1 MTITQPLLVGDV
13 LEQPINE
20 AEQRSEVLANLLD
33 VSTYLVSVLNPNELF
48 TGLVRRVVEVVPA
61 VQAGLLWIYD
71 QRQTTLHLES
81 FYGLDVGPA
90 CEAIGRL
97 RLRPGEGLAGEA
109 LRRGEPLL
117 IETRSS
123 YRDLARRVSPRSEPD
138 VCAFLECLPCELT
151 AVVLPLRIGA
161 EVIGILELMNLG
173 NRPQLRRTDLQVLQ
187 TFSNLAAGAIK
198 NAQLHAQMKA
208 HQRRLEAFGAIG
220 TVISTA
226 ADLDELLRN
235 VLDVVLGVVDA
246 SVGILLLLD
255 PGRAML
261 QLGAWRNIPHQFV
274 EQHREIHVVG
284 AMCEEAVRYGQPIRR
299 PLIAGSGEDTLIDD
313 GLASCAYIPLLAG
326 GTVVGVIGIYGD
338 PALPERIDVQT
349 LMMMS
354 NLIGFAIA
362 NVRLYQESHI
372 ERRKLT
378 AVINSIVE
386 GVVLCDRLGRL
397 VLANRM
403 AMELLSSDTFP
414 YQQPISAMADFYV
427 IRDLDG
433 RALPIERLPL
443 TRALAGEVFHD
454 YRVLLR
460 GASGEDTVM
469 SFSGAPVYGD
479 MNTIEG
485 AVVIFR
491 DITEHQ
497 KLERAKDDFLAVA
510 AHELRSPLAAVRSYA
525 DLLIRREQRRD
536 RDKDAPSDL
545 RGLTILSQQVS
556 HMLRLVDN
564 LLDMSRLDAGLF
576 SLQLQRVNLVA
587 LTHQVIDQLRPTI
600 GERDVTLTSDAP
612 DLLVTCDPLRIRQ
625 VLTNLLVNAARYSS
639 PASPIEVTEIVI
651 RSEVLA
657 TRYAHQPP
665 PTLRS
670 WLIDI
675 QRTPQP
681 LALITVRD
689 YGIGMS
695 EETMQRL
702 FRRYARGRQRVG
714 EGLGLGLYLS
724 YELIGRHGGT
734 IWAESVEGRGS
745 TFYVTFP
752 LEGPPLPHGS
762 VQQA

>member
-1 MTITQPLLVGDV
+1 MTITQPPLVGEIF
-13 LEQPINE
+13 EQPVNE

-33 VSTYLVSVLNPNELF
+33 VSTYLVSVLDPNELF
-48 TGLVRRVVEVVPA
+48 AGLVRRVVDVVPA

-71 QRQTTLHLES
+71 RRQTTLHLES
-81 FYGLDVGPA
+81 FYGLDFGPA
-90 CEAIGRL
+90 REAICRL

-138 VCAFLECLPCELT
+138 VSAFLECLPRELT
-151 AVVLPLRIGA
+151 AVILPLRIGA
-161 EVIGILELMNLG
+161 EVIGVLELMNLG

-198 NAQLHAQMKA
+198 NAQLHAQMQA

-255 PGRAML
+255 PGRAVL

-274 EQHREIHVVG
+274 EQHREIPVAG

-299 PLIAGSGEDTLIDD
+299 PLIAESGEEILIEA
-313 GLASCAYIPLLAG
+313 GLSSCAYVPLLAG
-326 GTVVGVIGIYGD
+326 GTVVGVVGIYGD
-338 PALPERIDVQT
+338 PTLPERIDVQT

-372 ERRKLT
+372 ERRKLA

-386 GVVLCDRLGRL
+386 GVVLCDRHGRL
-397 VLANRM
+397 VLANRT
-403 AMELLSSDTFP
+403 AMELLSSDSFP
-414 YQQPISAMADFYV
+414 YQQPISSMADFYA

-433 RALPIERLPL
+433 RALPVERLPL
-443 TRALAGEVFHD
+443 ARALAGEVFHD

-536 RDKDAPSDL
+536 RDKDDADL

-587 LTHQVIDQLRPTI
+587 LTQQVIDQLRPTI
-600 GERDVTLTSDAP
+600 GEREVTLTSDAP

-625 VLTNLLVNAARYSS
+625 VLTNLLVNAARYSG
-639 PASPIEVTEIVI
+639 PGSPIEVAEVVI
-651 RSEVLA
+651 RSDVLA
-657 TRYAHQPP
+657 TRYTHQPP

-670 WLIDI
+670 WLISA
-675 QRTPQP
+675 QREPRP

-702 FRRYARGRQRVG
+702 FRRYARGRQRAG

-724 YELIGRHGGT
+724 YELVVRHGGT

-745 TFYVTFP
+745 TFYVALP
-752 LEGPPLPHGS
+752 LEGPPQAKGS
-762 VQQA
+762 GQTA

>member
-1 MTITQPLLVGDV
+1 MTVTQPPLVGETF
-13 LEQPINE
+13 EQPIND

-48 TGLVRRVVEVVPA
+48 AGLVRRVVEVVPA

-71 QRQTTLHLES
+71 RRQTTLHLES
-81 FYGLDVGPA
+81 FYGLDFGPA
-90 CEAIGRL
+90 SEAVCRL

-138 VCAFLECLPCELT
+138 VCAFLERLPRELT
-151 AVVLPLRIGA
+151 AVILPLRIGT
-161 EVIGILELMNLG
+161 EVIGVLELMNLG

-198 NAQLHAQMKA
+198 NAQLHAQMQA

-226 ADLDELLRN
+226 ADLDELVRN

-246 SVGILLLLD
+246 SVGVLLLLD
-255 PGRAML
+255 PGRAVL
-261 QLGAWRNIPHQFV
+261 QLGAWRNIPPQFV
-274 EQHREIHVVG
+274 EQHREMHVAG

-299 PLIAGSGEDTLIDD
+299 PLITGSGEEVLIEE
-313 GLASCAYIPLLAG
+313 GLSSCAYIPLLAG
-326 GTVVGVIGIYGD
+326 GTVVGVVGIYGD
-338 PALPERIDVQT
+338 PTLPERIDVQT
-349 LMMMS
+349 LMMMG

-397 VLANRM
+397 VLANRT
-403 AMELLSSDTFP
+403 AMELLSSDSFP
-414 YQQPISAMADFYV
+414 YQQPISSMADFYA

-433 RALPIERLPL
+433 RALPVERLPL

-525 DLLIRREQRRD
+525 DLLIRREQRRE
-536 RDKDAPSDL
+536 KEDATDL

-587 LTHQVIDQLRPTI
+587 LTQQVIDQLRPTI
-600 GERDVTLTSDAP
+600 GERDVQLTSDAP

-625 VLTNLLVNAARYSS
+625 VLTNLLVNAVRYSGS
-639 PASPIEVTEIVI
+639 GAPIEMTEVVI
-651 RSEVLA
+651 RSDVLA
-657 TRYAHQPP
+657 MRYTHQPP
-665 PTLRS
+665 TTLRS
-670 WLIDI
+670 WLAGMHHES
-675 QRTPQP
+675 QP

-702 FRRYARGRQRVG
+702 FRRYVRGRHRSG

-724 YELIGRHGGT
+724 YELVVRHGGT
-734 IWAESVEGRGS
+734 IWAESIEGRGS
-745 TFYVTFP
+745 TFYVVLP
-752 LEGPPLPHGS
+752 LEGPPQSNGS
-762 VQQA
+762 T

>member
-1 MTITQPLLVGDV
+1 MTVTQPSLVGEIYD
-13 LEQPINE
+13 QPVNE
-20 AEQRSEVLANLLD
+20 AEQRSEVLSNLLD
-33 VSTYLVSVLNPNELF
+33 VSTYLVSVLDPTELF
-48 TGLVRRVVEVVPA
+48 AGLVRRVVEVVPA

-71 QRQTTLHLES
+71 RQQMALRLES
-81 FYGLDVGPA
+81 YYGLDLGPA
-90 CEAIGRL
+90 TEAICRL

-138 VCAFLECLPCELT
+138 ICAFLERLPRELT
-151 AVVLPLRIGA
+151 AVILPLRIGA
-161 EVIGILELMNLG
+161 EVIGVLELMNLG

-198 NAQLHAQMKA
+198 NAQLHAQMQA

-226 ADLDELLRN
+226 ADLDELMRN
-235 VLDVVLGVVDA
+235 VLDVVLGVVEA
-246 SVGILLLLD
+246 SVGVLFLLD
-255 PGRAML
+255 PGRGVL
-261 QLGAWRNIPHQFV
+261 QPGAWRHVPPQFV
-274 EQHREIHVVG
+274 EQNREIQVAG
-284 AMCEEAVRYGQPIRR
+284 AACEEAVRYGQPIRR
-299 PLIAGSGEDTLIDD
+299 PLIVGTGEELLLEAGPFRVRLCT
-313 GLASCAYIPLLAG
+313 AAG
-326 GTVVGVIGIYGD
+326 GRHGGGSD
-338 PALPERIDVQT
+338 RDLWRRLPARTHRCADSNDDEQPDRIRHRQRASV
-349 LMMMS
+349 S
-354 NLIGFAIA
+354 G
-362 NVRLYQESHI
+362 SHI

-397 VLANRM
+397 VLANRT
-403 AMELLSSDTFP
+403 AMELLSSDSFTSFP
-414 YQQPISAMADFYV
+414 YQQPISSMVDFYA
-427 IRDLDG
+427 IRDLEG
-433 RALPIERLPL
+433 RMLPVERLPL
-443 TRALAGEVFHD
+443 ARALAGEVFHD

-536 RDKDAPSDL
+536 KEDTTEL

-576 SLQLQRVNLVA
+576 SLQLQQVNLVA
-587 LTHQVIDQLRPTI
+587 LTHQVIEQLRPVI
-600 GERDVTLTSDAP
+600 GERDVTLTCDAP
-612 DLLVTCDPLRIRQ
+612 DLLVICDPLRIRQ
-625 VLTNLLVNAARYSS
+625 VLTNLLVNAVRYSGPGS
-639 PASPIEVTEIVI
+639 PVEIAEVVI
-651 RSEVLA
+651 QSDVLA

-665 PTLRS
+665 ATLRS
-670 WLIDI
+670 LIGEM
-675 QRTPQP
+675 QRHPRP

-702 FRRYARGRQRVG
+702 FQRYARGRHRSG

-724 YELIGRHGGT
+724 YEMTVRHGGT
-734 IWAESVEGRGS
+734 IWGGKHRRTRQHFLCRTSDRGS
-745 TFYVTFP
+745 AS
-752 LEGPPLPHGS
+752 GQKS
-762 VQQA
+762 

>member
-1 MTITQPLLVGDV
+1 MTITQPPLVDEV
-13 LEQPINE
+13 FEPPINE

-33 VSTYLVSVLNPNELF
+33 VSTYLVSMLNPEELF

-71 QRQTTLHLES
+71 RQQTTLHLES
-81 FYGLDVGPA
+81 FYGLDFGPSSDA
-90 CEAIGRL
+90 VCRL
-97 RLRPGEGLAGEA
+97 RLRPGEGLAGEV

-123 YRDLARRVSPRSEPD
+123 YRDLARRVSPRSEAD
-138 VCAFLECLPCELT
+138 VGAFLERLPRELT
-151 AVVLPLRIGA
+151 AVILPLRIGA
-161 EVIGILELMNLG
+161 EVIGVLELMNLG
-173 NRPQLRRTDLQVLQ
+173 VRPPLRRTDLQVLQ

-198 NAQLHAQMKA
+198 NAQLHAQMQA

-226 ADLDELLRN
+226 ADLDELVRN

-246 SVGILLLLD
+246 SVGILFLLD

-261 QLGAWRNIPHQFV
+261 QLSAHRHVPQSFV
-274 EQHREIHVVG
+274 DQYREVSVAG

-299 PLIAGSGEDTLIDD
+299 PLIAGSGEDVLIEA
-313 GLASCAYIPLLAG
+313 GLSSCAYVPLLAG
-326 GTVVGVIGIYGD
+326 GTVVGVIGIYGG
-338 PALPERIDVQT
+338 PLLPERIDVQT

-372 ERRKLT
+372 ERRKLA

-397 VLANRM
+397 VLANRT

-414 YQQPISAMADFYV
+414 YQEPISSMADFYA

-433 RALPIERLPL
+433 RALPVEQLPL

-536 RDKDAPSDL
+536 KDDSTDL

-576 SLQLQRVNLVA
+576 SLQLQSVNLGS
-587 LTHQVIDQLRPTI
+587 LTQQVIEQLRPTL
-600 GERDVTLTSDAP
+600 GEREVTLVSDAP
-612 DLLVTCDPLRIRQ
+612 DVLVTCDPLRIRQ
-625 VLTNLLVNAARYSS
+625 VLTNLLVNAARYSG
-639 PASPIEVTEIVI
+639 PGSPIEISEVVI

-657 TRYAHQPP
+657 TRYAHHPP
-665 PTLRS
+665 ATLRS
-670 WLIDI
+670 WLSGV
-675 QRTPQP
+675 QRTPQS
-681 LALITVRD
+681 LVLIAVRD

-702 FRRYARGRQRVG
+702 FRRYARSRQRTS

-724 YELIGRHGGT
+724 YELVVRHGGT

-745 TFYVTFP
+745 TFYVILP
-752 LEGPPLPHGS
+752 LEGPPHS
-762 VQQA
+762 EISHRVA

>member
-1 MTITQPLLVGDV
+1 MAITQPPLVGEIP
-13 LEQPINE
+13 EQPVNE
-20 AEQRSEVLANLLD
+20 AEHRSEVLANLLD
-33 VSTYLVSVLNPNELF
+33 VSTYLVSMLNPSELF
-48 TGLVRRVVEVVPA
+48 AGLVRRVVEVVPA

-71 QRQTTLHLES
+71 RRQTTLHLES
-81 FYGLDVGPA
+81 FYGLDFGPA
-90 CEAIGRL
+90 NETICRL
-97 RLRPGEGLAGEA
+97 HLRPGEGLAGEA

-138 VCAFLECLPCELT
+138 MCAFLACLPRELT
-151 AVVLPLRIGA
+151 AVILPLRIGT
-161 EVIGILELMNLG
+161 EVIGVLELMNLG
-173 NRPQLRRTDLQVLQ
+173 ARPQLRRTDLQVLQ

-198 NAQLHAQMKA
+198 NAQLHAQMQA

-226 ADLDELLRN
+226 ADLEELVRN

-246 SVGILLLLD
+246 SVGILMLLD

-261 QLGAWRNIPHQFV
+261 QLGAWRNVPQQFV
-274 EQHREIHVVG
+274 EQNREIYVAG

-299 PLIAGSGEDTLIDD
+299 PLIAESGEELLIEA
-313 GLASCAYIPLLAG
+313 GLSSCAYVPLLAG
-326 GTVVGVIGIYGD
+326 GTVVGVVGIYGD

-349 LMMMS
+349 LMMMG

-372 ERRKLT
+372 ERRKLA

-397 VLANRM
+397 VLANRT
-403 AMELLSSDTFP
+403 AMELLSSDSFP
-414 YQQPISAMADFYV
+414 YQQPISSMADFYA

-433 RALPIERLPL
+433 RALPVERLPL

-525 DLLIRREQRRD
+525 DLLIRREQRRE
-536 RDKDAPSDL
+536 KEDAADL
-545 RGLTILSQQVS
+545 RGLTILAQQVS

-564 LLDMSRLDAGLF
+564 LLDLSRLDAGLF
-576 SLQLQRVNLVA
+576 SLQLQCVNLVA
-587 LTHQVIDQLRPTI
+587 LTNQVIDQLRPTI
-600 GERDVTLTSDAP
+600 GERDVKLTSDAP
-612 DLLVTCDPLRIRQ
+612 DLMVTCDPLRIRQ
-625 VLTNLLVNAARYSS
+625 VLTNLLVNAARYSGS
-639 PASPIEVTEIVI
+639 GSPIEVSEVII
-651 RSEVLA
+651 RSDVLA
-657 TRYAHQPP
+657 ARYGHQPP
-665 PTLRS
+665 ATLRS
-670 WLIDI
+670 WLLDL
-675 QRTPQP
+675 QSASQP
-681 LALITVRD
+681 LALVTVRD

-702 FRRYARGRQRVG
+702 FRRYARGRQRIG

-724 YELIGRHGGT
+724 YELVVRHGGT
-734 IWAESVEGRGS
+734 IWAESIEGRGS
-745 TFYVTFP
+745 TFYVALP
-752 LEGPPLPHGS
+752 LEGPSQSQGS
-762 VQQA
+762 VQVA